1 MHAQATKVW
10 LSFDNLQVSEE
21 RYLWQNHRSLSHGPR
36 GSSDRQRWAIPKPRH
51 EESPCQNEPED
62 VSIRG
67 EALHP
72 DKLSGSQSTNVW
84 YVTVFDLKELRGESI
99 WVEVCRQA
107 SVLSATL
114 EPCSQTISLPHLT
127 YFWGKQDMQWENSLH
142 LILWNCTKRHAK
154 HVHKNPS
161 DNKMHTRKVHAEHHQ
176 SILIGWKRMQM
187 QTKVCY
193 ISIMN
198 VQLLTWFRQVRCAK
212 KASENVS
219 IQQFHNF
226 CPYAN

>member
-1 MHAQATKVW
+1 MFNACSGNKSLDFLLTISKCLKNAI
-10 LSFDNLQVSEE
+10 FDKITD
-21 RYLWQNHRSLSHGPR
+21 RYLTGLEAHLTDTMSNTKNPDMKRVHVRTS
-36 GSSDRQRWAIPKPRH
+36 QRMFPSEVKHCIQTNWA
-51 EESPCQNEPED
+51 
-62 VSIRG
+62 
-67 EALHP
+67 
-72 DKLSGSQSTNVW
+72 GSQSTNVW

-127 YFWGKQDMQWENSLH
+127 YFWGNRICNEKIVCTWFCGIAQKDMQ
-142 LILWNCTKRHAK
+142 KY
-154 HVHKNPS
+154 VYKNPS

-198 VQLLTWFRQVRCAK
+198 VQLLTYDFDR
-212 KASENVS
+212 
-219 IQQFHNF
+219 
-226 CPYAN
+226 